1 MPYPE
6 PGHTAFPSG
15 RKDYHRNVFFCKGV
29 GWYNYVSNTRY
40 SIGKGGTM
48 IARYTR
54 PEMGKLWDLEN
65 KYRKWLDVEIAACEA
80 WAELGEIPR
89 DALSSIKKKAMFN
102 VNKIDEIEK
111 VVKHDVIAFLTSV
124 AQSLGPESRFIH
136 KGLTSSD
143 ILDTALALL
152 MREAANVIIQDI
164 IELMDVL
171 KKQAYKYK
179 ETLMIGRS
187 HGVHAEPMTFGI
199 KFALWYEDMKRNLY
213 RVKRAREAISVGK
226 LSGAVGTF
234 SNVPPAV
241 EEKVCKKLGLKP
253 EPVATQV
260 VQRDRHAEYLLAFAL
275 VAASV
280 EKIALEIRH
289 LQRTE
294 VLEAEEPF
302 MAGQKGSSAMPHK
315 RNPIGCENLSGLA
328 RLVRSNALA
337 ALENVALWHER
348 DISHSSVERVI
359 IPDSSILTDYMLNR
373 MKAIIDKLHVYPKRM
388 KENMAMSFGL
398 FNSQRVMLALIDK
411 GLDRDYAYDIV
422 QRNAMKSWKTG
433 SQFRKLLSRDADIKR
448 YLTAK
453 DIDAIFD
460 LKYYLKNTDYIF
472 KRVFGQKR

>member
-1 MPYPE
+1 
-6 PGHTAFPSG
+6 
-15 RKDYHRNVFFCKGV
+15 
-29 GWYNYVSNTRY
+29 
-40 SIGKGGTM
+40 M

-54 PEMGKLWDLEN
+54 PEMGKLWELDN

-89 DALSSIKKKAMFN
+89 DALSTIKKKAMFDAKN
-102 VNKIDEIEK
+102 IDEIEK
-111 VVKHDVIAFLTSV
+111 VVRHDVIAFLTSV

-152 MREAANVIIQDI
+152 MRDAADIIIQDI
-164 IELMDVL
+164 MELMDVL
-171 KKQAYKYK
+171 RKQAHKYK

-187 HGVHAEPMTFGI
+187 HGIHAEPMTFGL
-199 KFALWYEDMKRNLY
+199 KFALWHEDMQRNLS
-213 RVKRAREAISVGK
+213 RVRKARETISVGK

-234 SNVPPAV
+234 SNIPPAV

-253 EPVATQV
+253 EPVATQI
-260 VQRDRHAEYLLAFAL
+260 VQRDRHAEYLVSLAL

-302 MAGQKGSSAMPHK
+302 IAGQKGSSAMPHK

-328 RLVRSNALA
+328 RLVRSNALS
-337 ALENVALWHER
+337 ALENIALWHER

-359 IPDSSILTDYMLNR
+359 IPDSSILADYMLNR
-373 MKAIIDKLHVYPKRM
+373 IKGILDKLHVYPKRM
-388 KENMAMSFGL
+388 KENMARSYGL
-398 FNSQRVMLALIDK
+398 FNSQRVMLALIEK
-411 GLDRDYAYDIV
+411 GLNRDYAYDIV
-422 QRNAMKSWKTG
+422 QKNAMKSWKTG
-433 SQFRKLLSRDADIKR
+433 SQFRKLLSRDAVIKR
-448 YLTAK
+448 YLTPK
-453 DIDAIFD
+453 EIEDIFD
-460 LKYYLKNTDYIF
+460 LKYYLKNVDYIF
-472 KRVFGQKR
+472 GRVFGRKR